1 MPLASCRAA
10 AEALRSLPS
19 LRLQALSRWYRTAP
33 MPPSGQPDYVNGVAR
48 LEGAAEPARL
58 LAQIQAIEARAGRRR
73 GVANA
78 ARTLDLDIIAIDDLV
93 RDAPDPV
100 LPHPRAHQRAFV
112 LVPLADVEPAW
123 RHPLLQRCVRR
134 LIEELPPQSIEL
146 A

>member
-1 MPLASCRAA
+1 M
-10 AEALRSLPS
+10 
-19 LRLQALSRWYRTAP
+19 
-33 MPPSGQPDYVNGVAR
+33 AR

-112 LVPLADVEPAW
+112 LVPLADVAPAW